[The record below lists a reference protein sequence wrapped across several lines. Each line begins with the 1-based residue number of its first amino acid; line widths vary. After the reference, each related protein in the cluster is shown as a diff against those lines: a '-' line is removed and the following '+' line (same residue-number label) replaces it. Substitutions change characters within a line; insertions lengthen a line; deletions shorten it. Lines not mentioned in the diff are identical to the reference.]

1 MNYQALFSYFL
12 LLYSCSSSQTKP
24 KLTRRYL
31 DGDKYVFVID
41 NLFPAEV
48 VRGYYGLVT
57 SGKLEGKISSWFY
70 AYNDYYQNIET
81 FNTSSNSPWVAPVNP
96 EFFSDTAL
104 WNISRKVVEK
114 LSGGREYFPYDVTFS
129 MHRRLDFI
137 TASSKENNIDEDEL
151 MIRISLN
158 KDFKRNDYGEAIF
171 YKDSREILAAVY
183 PKMGRMV
190 VWNATVPFIFKP
202 PAMSYVQA
210 QFDILVR
217 VTTSKEKAKQ
227 AIAETKRLIKKSESQ
242 ETLGFAL
249 SDEGEIPVLDL
260 SKYEKRRFH
269 DSQGREIAVFDGL
282 VDKSDLDA
290 LRLFLLHY
298 NSVFQYQPFDGV
310 DEEHDNVSWI
320 AMLKVKDF
328 VKSHLWKIVKLLA
341 TYLSGLDEWY
351 PYDVSMNII
360 RNSHYP
366 RIHEDCEPNEH
377 EYTFLMYLTP
387 DWEANNY
394 GETAFF
400 EEVLSQDGT
409 PYPPGQQQYEW
420 IASVRPR
427 YGRIVIFRGIIPHS
441 ARPPSPGFS
450 GARYTFACKVARNYL
465 LAMSKSLRETLEYLE
480 MGNSEDPAAY
490 ELLSNLMADEEDRP
504 PFSIEFIE
512 KQLEHHRRK
521 KEEMFE
527 GLRNSAMKEI
537 SGAKA
542 PIKDE
547 L

>member
-328 VKSHLWKIVKLLA
+328 VKSRLWKIVKLLA

-512 KQLEHHRRK
+512 RQLEHHRRK
-521 KEEMFE
+521 KEEIFE

>member
-24 KLTRRYL
+24 KLTQRYL

-57 SGKLEGKISSWFY
+57 SGKLEGNISSWFY

-104 WNISRKVVEK
+104 WNISSKVVEK

-137 TASSKENNIDEDEL
+137 TASSKENNIGEDEL

-282 VDKSDLDA
+282 VDQSDLDA

-320 AMLKVKDF
+320 AMLKVKHF
-328 VKSHLWKIVKLLA
+328 VKSRLWKIVKLLA

>member
-114 LSGGREYFPYDVTFS
+114 LSGGREYFPYDVIFS

-137 TASSKENNIDEDEL
+137 TASSKENNIGEDEL

-320 AMLKVKDF
+320 AMLKVKHF
-328 VKSHLWKIVKLLA
+328 VKSRLWKIVKLLA

-409 PYPPGQQQYEW
+409 HYPPGQQQYEW